1 MSEEN
6 QEPIMATPPPA
17 NMISPKQKSKR
28 SLKGMLAMIGLLLI
42 AGFIFWL
49 MFFSGGGNQN
59 QRIGSTPQGTGGT
72 GGAEITG
79 SVTEGGSG
87 GGLRQERAQNQ
98 SDIAEEEQRLEAI
111 NAERST
117 IQLGETNLIPEEEDA
132 SESRESLQNTTF
144 GAIGPEPSA
153 QSSATQPRNT
163 ITPPGRR
170 TVSMDQPGTG
180 TGNSGNAALL
190 AEMERLREGE
200 NHGWNNRVEY
210 ASTAESAQGSG
221 QLNTGRMPITP
232 GLEDR
237 YYGQRGQGASQGK
250 TLEAGELAMPG
261 ETLIAYMENRVSSD
275 QPSGRVVAEILDGH
289 LAGAKAIGLASF
301 EGDRLII
308 NFDRVVTKDG
318 DYLQNVSLFAVDP
331 RTLDASLQTGINH
344 RRFLRYGV
352 PLLYGLTGLGI
363 EYAAQRG
370 TQTVTEVDAETG
382 RVTRRSVDD
391 TESFGEFAG
400 QRVARNI
407 NQPLSA
413 AANRAASAK
422 PIAWAEPGIIGLAV
436 DTPIPAR

>member
-6 QEPIMATPPPA
+6 QEPITATPPPA
-17 NMISPKQKSKR
+17 NMISPKQKNKR
-28 SLKGMLAMIGLLLI
+28 SLKGMLAMISLLLI

-49 MFFSGGGNQN
+49 MFLSGGGNQN
-59 QRIGSTPQGTGGT
+59 QRIDTPTQGAG

-79 SVTEGGSG
+79 SLTEGGSG

-98 SDIAEEEQRLEAI
+98 SDIAEEEQRLQAI
-111 NAERST
+111 NAGRGT
-117 IQLGETNLIPEEEDA
+117 IQLGVTDLISDDTDA
-132 SESRESLQNTTF
+132 NEPTEPPDNPTF

-153 QSSATQPRNT
+153 ESSGPQARNT

-170 TVSMDQPGTG
+170 TVSMNQPSTG
-180 TGNSGNAALL
+180 AGNSGNAALL
-190 AEMERLREGE
+190 AEMERLSEGE

-210 ASTAESAQGSG
+210 ADTTGQAQGDG

-237 YYGQRGQGASQGK
+237 YYGQQGQGSSQGRS
-250 TLEAGELAMPG
+250 LEAGDLAMPG
-261 ETLIAYMENRVSSD
+261 ETLIAYMENRISSD
-275 QPSGRVVAEILDGH
+275 QPSGRVVAEILDGP
-289 LAGAKAIGLASF
+289 LAGAKALGIASF
-301 EGDRLII
+301 EGERLII

-331 RTLDASLQTGINH
+331 HTLDTSLQTGVNH

-352 PLLYGLTGLGI
+352 PLLYGITGLGI

-370 TQTVTEVDAETG
+370 TQTVTEVDVETG

-407 NQPLSA
+407 NQPLSE